1 MREMTNDNEYPK
13 SGFRIRW
20 LWQLECAEMVVR
32 VTDQTRFGSFF
43 NCISLHS
50 IDGVLEIVT
59 PTMRRVDEMGERRIF
74 AQRCSP

>member
-1 MREMTNDNEYPK
+1 
-13 SGFRIRW
+13 
-20 LWQLECAEMVVR
+20 MVVR

-74 AQRCSP
+74 VQRCSP